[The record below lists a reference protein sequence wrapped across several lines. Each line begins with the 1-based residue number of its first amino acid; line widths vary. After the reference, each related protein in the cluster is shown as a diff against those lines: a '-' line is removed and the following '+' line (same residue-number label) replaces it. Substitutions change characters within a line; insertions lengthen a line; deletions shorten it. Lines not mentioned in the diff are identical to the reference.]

1 MKGKMKKI
9 IFVISFMLIGIVS
22 IIGYGV
28 YKYQIGNYSSQLVKD
43 NKPIFKNLDDLQFSF
58 NTYFKGANVDF
69 RLKSKE
75 IEIDNKYNYYKEKL
89 QNNLTITASI
99 NKNDNS
105 VNNIGAIGLSDDSEN
120 VNKNLEEF
128 FSIVIKVA
136 TPINRD
142 NLDYILEEV
151 DYKNM
156 KSSPVGTE
164 KSIIKNG
171 LKYTLVKNFQEGKM
185 YSLMMVIDKI
195 Q

>member
-1 MKGKMKKI
+1 MKGKIKKI
-9 IFVISFMLIGIVS
+9 ILVISFILIGIVS

-28 YKYQIGNYSSQLVKD
+28 YKYQIGNYSSQIAKD
-43 NKPIFKNLDDLQFSF
+43 NKPLFKNLEDLQFSF

-69 RLKSKE
+69 RLKNKE
-75 IEIDNKYNYYKEKL
+75 FEIDNKYNYYKEKL

-105 VNNIGAIGLSDDSEN
+105 INNIGAIGLSDDSEN
-120 VNKNLEEF
+120 VNKSLEEF

-136 TPINRD
+136 TPINQE
-142 NLDYILEEV
+142 NVDYILEEV

-156 KSSPVGTE
+156 KSKSVGTE

-171 LKYTLVKNFQEGKM
+171 FKYTLVKNFEEGKM
-185 YSLMMVIDKI
+185 YSLMMVIDKV
-195 Q
+195 

>member
-1 MKGKMKKI
+1 
-9 IFVISFMLIGIVS
+9 MLIGIVS

>member
-1 MKGKMKKI
+1 MKKI